1 MADSGHMT
9 FHRLLLFTTMLALT
23 PAALASVGAP
33 ENRAHCINGNV
44 ANNKSLLASFD
55 TNKDPLRLAFLKT
68 QEVAKSSQP
77 PKVYANNYPVI
88 MTDIENCFQTDASL
102 KQMGY
107 LKHIANHMSGVDP
120 NYESTVPNEAQKA
133 FSEVAKQSAP
143 EKLAPKIK
151 RECIRASMTRQPG
164 NDGYTCSY
172 PKGGGAKS
180 SQSVLKSYGT
190 AGGDSLQCVND
201 RMVDYMTY
209 AVNSA
214 IACMSPNDPIDSRVI
229 YKKINNETGFNPS
242 ISYSGGVGL
251 GQITSS
257 AKNEMTD
264 AVLGRGRYILEGI
277 TESKKPECE
286 GFKNVAAADLKKS
299 PRVGN
304 SCEWLNPG
312 DGLARNLMH
321 TVGYYLAMRD
331 QYIIPA
337 LEKRSAHLLTN
348 PSLISDFTA
357 IAYGGEG
364 LEKAKLLMQKYRA
377 GKSTNIKDLQK
388 KIRRD
393 SKYLSNI
400 EGKIRETNCIRNNVD
415 PNSKECKEGKLSEA
429 DLEADSC
436 ITK

>member
-1 MADSGHMT
+1 
-9 FHRLLLFTTMLALT
+9 MLGLT

-33 ENRAHCINGNV
+33 PNRAHCINGNV
-44 ANNKSLLASFD
+44 GNNKSLLASFD
-55 TNKDPLRLAFLKT
+55 TNRDPLRLAFLKN

-77 PKVYANNYPVI
+77 PKVYADSYPVV
-88 MTDIENCFQTDASL
+88 MTDIENCFQTDAST
-102 KQMGY
+102 KQLGY
-107 LKHIANHMSGVDP
+107 IRQLANQMSGVDP
-120 NYESTVPNEAQKA
+120 SYESTVPNEAQNT
-133 FSEVAKQSAP
+133 FSEVAKQSSQ
-143 EKLAPKIK
+143 ENSAPKIK
-151 RECIRASMTRQPG
+151 RECIQASMSRQPG
-164 NDGYTCSY
+164 NDGYTCGY
-172 PKGGGAKS
+172 PNGGGTKGP
-180 SQSVLKSYGT
+180 QNVIKPYGT

-214 IACMSPNDPIDSRVI
+214 IDCMSPNNPIDSRVI

-251 GQITSS
+251 GQITSF

-264 AVLGRGRYILEGI
+264 PVLGRGRYILEGI

-299 PRVGN
+299 PRIGN
-304 SCEWLNPG
+304 TCEWLNPG

-331 QYIIPA
+331 QYVIPA
-337 LEKRSAHLLTN
+337 LEKRSPHLITN

-364 LEKAKLLMQKYRA
+364 LEKAKLLMQKHRA
-377 GKSTNIKDLQK
+377 GKGTNIKDLQK

-393 SKYLSNI
+393 SRYLSNI
-400 EGKIRETNCIRNNVD
+400 AGKIRETNCIRNKVD
-415 PNSKECKEGKLSEA
+415 PNSKECRESKLSEA

-436 ITK
+436 VTK